1 MPEAKKQERDVLLGF
16 AERVDRNDPGAL
28 NNLGVLYF
36 RKGVYDEAIKQF
48 KEALKIDPR
57 FELARENLLYLFS
70 ETKMEDPD
78 VSRWKKEVEEDPANV
93 EALLRL
99 GVSYQNMGWLDEAA
113 NTLGQVVGKNPDHYM
128 ARIHFGSVLK
138 AQGLYQQALE
148 HFLSAAEN
156 VSKSAVFHT
165 DLGEIYYNLGR
176 TDEAI
181 LELRTAIKIDAEYW
195 RSHFLLSFAYGDIG
209 HFQDALEESRIASKL
224 NPSFQNTEAN
234 LALSD
239 EDGQG
244 AKSQGQEIPS
254 LESTAFTLG
263 TAYRE
268 RGYLPEA
275 LKEFRKALQDMQEK
289 DRVYIEM
296 AKVHI
301 AEKDGA
307 EALAFLLKALEDNPV
322 NPEAYLLCGTIYHGA
337 AEYRKAAICYLQA
350 FRLNTAD
357 PDTMNNLGTLLYQT
371 GLVEEAERMFKKG
384 LNINLYNL
392 ELNYNY
398 LTSILFREEYPM
410 AENLLQRL
418 EAFTGKSAILY
429 EKRALLHYKLNRMTL
444 ALFDIESALACDKH
458 HADAHYLKGLIYLRE
473 DNFKGAIQSILEGA
487 AIYPEYTGMH
497 FLVSHGEMV
506 TVDPVRVDSKLID
519 EPDDELI
526 ELLQAGASRR
536 FDKIRES
543 LESFVA
549 DGKKDL
555 ERMKNRPEKKRA
567 AATAAKPAE
576 AEAAPVEVV
585 KEDEKKPADA
595 QKASTVKKIE
605 DMSVDDEVPV
615 DLIEDLKF
623 DL

>member
-1 MPEAKKQERDVLLGF
+1 MPESNKQERDVLLGF

-28 NNLGVLYF
+28 NNLGVLYY

-48 KEALKIDPR
+48 KDALKIDPR

-78 VSRWKKEVEEDPANV
+78 VSRWKKEVKEDPANE

-99 GVSYQNMGWLDEAA
+99 GVSYQNMGRLDEASEI
-113 NTLGQVVGKNPDHYM
+113 LGQVVGKNPEHYM
-128 ARIHFGSVLK
+128 AKIHLGSVLK

-148 HFLSAAEN
+148 HFLSAAGN

-165 DLGEIYYNLGR
+165 DLGEIYYNLGK

-181 LELRTAIKIDAEYW
+181 SALRTAIKIDAEYW
-195 RSHFLLSFAYGDIG
+195 RSHFLLSFAFGDLG
-209 HFQDALEESRIASKL
+209 HYQEALEESRVASKL

-239 EDGQG
+239 AGGRSPGQD
-244 AKSQGQEIPS
+244 IPS

-263 TAYRE
+263 TAYRQ
-268 RGYLPEA
+268 RGYFKEA
-275 LKEFRKALQDMQEK
+275 LKEFSKALQDMPEK

-296 AKVHI
+296 GKVHL
-301 AEKDGA
+301 AEKDVV
-307 EALAFLLKALEDNPV
+307 EALALLLKALEVDPE
-322 NPEAYLLCGTIYHGA
+322 NPEAFLLCGTIYHELG
-337 AEYRKAAICYLQA
+337 EHRKAAVCYLQA
-350 FRLNTAD
+350 FRLNSAD
-357 PDTMNNLGTLLYQT
+357 ADTMNDLGVLLYQV

-398 LTSILFREEYPM
+398 LTSILFREEYMM

-444 ALFDIESALACDKH
+444 ALFDIESALTCDKH
-458 HADAHYLKGLIYLRE
+458 HADAYYLKGLIYLRE
-473 DNFKGAIQSILEGA
+473 DNFHGAIQSILEGA

-497 FLVSHGEMV
+497 FLISHGEQVMA
-506 TVDPVRVDSKLID
+506 DSVRVDSKLRD
-519 EPDDELI
+519 EPDDEFI

-549 DGKKDL
+549 DGKIDL
-555 ERMKNRPEKKRA
+555 ERMKDGTAIPKA
-567 AATAAKPAE
+567 APAAAKPATGE
-576 AEAAPVEVV
+576 DGKT
-585 KEDEKKPADA
+585 KEIDTMGAKNE
-595 QKASTVKKIE
+595 SGVKKIE
-605 DMSVDDEVPV
+605 DMSVSEDDDPV
-615 DLIEDLKF
+615 DLLEDLKI